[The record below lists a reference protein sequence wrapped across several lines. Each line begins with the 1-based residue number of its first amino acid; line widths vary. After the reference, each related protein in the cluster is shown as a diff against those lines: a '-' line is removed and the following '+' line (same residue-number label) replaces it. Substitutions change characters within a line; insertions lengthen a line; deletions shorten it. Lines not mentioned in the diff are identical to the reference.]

1 MGTRKK
7 RVSARGRRKRRRLL
21 VLLGSL
27 LMLFL
32 VGIGFQIRHRLIH
45 FDGPVLSIQVRQMS
59 DDRYIALT
67 HGRAYEKL
75 LKEATRLSGTATQEP
90 TVGED
95 VLFLTYYTAKDK
107 VEVVM
112 MGDAL
117 SVNGRWVS
125 VSHRTISRFRNLA
138 EEALANG
145 T

>member
-1 MGTRKK
+1 MGTRQK

-27 LMLFL
+27 LIFVL
-32 VGIGFQIRHRLIH
+32 VGLGFRIRHRLIH

-59 DDRYIALT
+59 DERYIALT
-67 HGRAYEKL
+67 HGRCYDKL
-75 LKEATRLSGTATQEP
+75 LKEATRLSGTDTQEP

-95 VLFLTYYTAKDK
+95 ALFLTYYTAKEK
-107 VEVVM
+107 VEVVV

-125 VSHRTISRFRNLA
+125 VSHGTLSRFRSLA